1 MTDTRQQLDT
11 ILRSQLE
18 ILGLPTVFAEPEVV
32 AADLSR
38 IRCKSLASIIVNLIG
53 ENEPM
58 LRASHDGASVSVRD
72 PDGNVM
78 QFTIGEGKNP

>member
-11 ILRSQLE
+11 ILWPQF
-18 ILGLPTVFAEPEVV
+18 GLPQVFPEPEVV

-38 IRCKSLASIIVNLIG
+38 IRCKSLAGIIVNLIG

>member
-1 MTDTRQQLDT
+1 
-11 ILRSQLE
+11 
-18 ILGLPTVFAEPEVV
+18 VFPEPEVV

-38 IRCKSLASIIVNLIG
+38 IRCKSLAGIIVNLIG